1 MDLHANGEDDEVR
14 FTPDPDY
21 LDWWESLTPAERI
34 TQSAKLWEIVLS
46 LTPSEQRT
54 LMMGDDT
61 LLPGEFRWRL
71 AHYVGK
77 SMPDLRDI

>member
-1 MDLHANGEDDEVR
+1 MR

-21 LDWWESLTPAERI
+21 LRWWESLTPAARMTKSLE
-34 TQSAKLWEIVLS
+34 LWKVFCS
-46 LTPSEQRT
+46 LTQSEQRK
-54 LMMGDDT
+54 LMRGDDT

-77 SMPDLRDI
+77 SMPDLRSI